1 MASAHAAELDMRA
14 TFSAVPAGVD
24 RPRWSVMIP
33 TYNCA
38 QFLRTTLENVLAQ
51 DPGSDRMQIEVVDD
65 ASNDDPASIV
75 DDIGHGRVEFFQQ
88 PSNQGQIPNLA
99 SCVERARGE
108 IVHILHGDDY
118 VLPGYYEA
126 LERGFASSPRV
137 GAAFCRW
144 KIVDEGGR
152 DVTVAEPEEDRA
164 GIIEDALTRLASEQ
178 RIVTPA
184 ISVRRK
190 VWERLG
196 GFDSRLRCAED
207 WEMWVRIAADYDVWY
222 EPQLLAAYRRH
233 GQSNTSRNTR
243 NAEELRYSRMAIDM
257 FEPLLPRDSARRIV
271 KNAKRAYARTAL
283 HNAET
288 FVQEPDWRAVKA
300 NLLMA
305 ARLDPSPRTLRKM
318 AEVLL
323 KRTRA

>member
-1 MASAHAAELDMRA
+1 VRASFAPIP
-14 TFSAVPAGVD
+14 SGIP

-38 QFLRTTLENVLAQ
+38 HFLRTALESVLAQ
-51 DPGSDRMQIEVVDD
+51 DPGPGLMQIEVVDD
-65 ASNDDPASIV
+65 ASNDDPASV
-75 DDIGHGRVEFFQQ
+75 VEAVGRGRVTFHRQA
-88 PSNQGQIPNLA
+88 SNRGQISNLSA
-99 SCVERARGE
+99 CVERARGE

-144 KIVDEGGR
+144 KIVDAGGE
-152 DVTVAEPEEDRA
+152 DVTVAKPEQADA
-164 GIIEDALTRLASEQ
+164 GIVEDALAHLASEQ

-184 ISVRRK
+184 IAVRRE

-207 WEMWVRIAADYDVWY
+207 WEMWVRIAARYDVWY
-222 EPQLLAAYRRH
+222 EPRLLAAYRRH
-233 GQSNTSRNTR
+233 DSSNTSANTR
-243 NAEELRYSRMAIDM
+243 NAEELRYSGMAIEM
-257 FEPLLPRDSARRIV
+257 FAPLLPRERARGIV
-271 KNAKRAYARTAL
+271 KDAKRAYARTAL
-283 HNAET
+283 SNAEV
-288 FVQEPDWRAVKA
+288 FAREPDWRAAKA

-305 ARLDPSPRTLRKM
+305 LRLDPSPSTLRKV
-318 AEVLL
+318 ASVFL
-323 KRTRA
+323 KRNRG

>member
-1 MASAHAAELDMRA
+1 M
-14 TFSAVPAGVD
+14 D

-38 QFLRTTLENVLAQ
+38 HFLRTTLESVLAQ
-51 DPGSDRMQIEVVDD
+51 DLGPDRMQIEVVDD
-65 ASNDDPASIV
+65 ASSDDPASIAN
-75 DDIGHGRVEFFQQ
+75 DIGHGRVEFFRQ
-88 PSNQGQIPNLA
+88 PSNQGQIRNLA
-99 SCVERARGE
+99 VCVERARGE

-126 LERGFASSPRV
+126 LDRGFASSPRV

-144 KIVDEGGR
+144 KIVDEKGR
-152 DVTVAEPEEDRA
+152 DVTVASPEQDHA
-164 GIIEDALTRLASEQ
+164 GTIEDALTRLASEQ

-184 ISVRRK
+184 ISVRRE

-207 WEMWVRIAADYDVWY
+207 WEMWIRIAAHYDVWY
-222 EPQLLAAYRRH
+222 EPRLLTAYRRH
-233 GQSNTSRNTR
+233 DQSNTSRNTR

-257 FEPLLPRDSARRIV
+257 FEPLLPRDRARAIV
-271 KNAKRAYARTAL
+271 KDAKRAYARTAL
-283 HNAET
+283 RNAAA
-288 FVQEPDWRAVKA
+288 FVQEPDWRAVRA

-305 ARLDPSPRTLRKM
+305 ARLDPSATTLRDVAKI
-318 AEVLL
+318 LL
-323 KRTRA
+323 RKNRA